1 MEVKENLEELEE
13 RLTEGHAR
21 QTRKVVS
28 GVTRK
33 IVGLSNFLV

>member
-1 MEVKENLEELEE
+1 MEVEGNLEELEE

-21 QTRKVVS
+21 RPRKVVS

-33 IVGLSNFLV
+33 VVRLSNSLV